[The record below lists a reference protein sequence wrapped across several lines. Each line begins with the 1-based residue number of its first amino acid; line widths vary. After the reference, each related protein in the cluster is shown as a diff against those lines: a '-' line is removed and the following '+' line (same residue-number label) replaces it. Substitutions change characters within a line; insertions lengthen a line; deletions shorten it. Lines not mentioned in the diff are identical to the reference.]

1 MNSSKH
7 NNHGFTLIELL
18 VVIAISGIVMAGIY
32 SVYYS
37 QQKSYIVQDEVAA
50 MQQNLRVA
58 MFHLSRDI
66 RMAGCD
72 PSGNANAGIT
82 AASSTSFTFTRDIR
96 GKDEGD
102 PPDGD
107 TGDTNENITFTIGGG
122 GLQRNGTLI
131 ADNIDALDFVYL
143 NANGNVTASLFLIQS
158 VQVTIVARTGKMGS
172 EFTNSTAY
180 RNQQGTTIYT
190 APGDNNRRQLLTTNI
205 RCSNL

>member
-1 MNSSKH
+1 MKRSKH
-7 NNHGFTLIELL
+7 NNYGFTLIELL
-18 VVIAISGIVMAGIY
+18 VVIAMSGIVMAGIY

-82 AASSTSFTFTRDIR
+82 AAASTSFTFTRDIR
-96 GKDEGD
+96 GKDEDD

-107 TGDTNENITFTIGGG
+107 TGDTNENITFSIGGG
-122 GLQRNGTLI
+122 GIQRNGTLI

-143 NANGNVTASLFLIQS
+143 NANGAVTASLLQIRS
-158 VQVTIVARTGKMGS
+158 VQVSIVARTGKGDPG
-172 EFTNSTAY
+172 FTNSTAY
-180 RNQQGTTIYT
+180 QNQQGTVIYT
-190 APGDNNRRQLLTTNI
+190 APGDNNRRRLLTTNI
-205 RCSNL
+205 KCRNL